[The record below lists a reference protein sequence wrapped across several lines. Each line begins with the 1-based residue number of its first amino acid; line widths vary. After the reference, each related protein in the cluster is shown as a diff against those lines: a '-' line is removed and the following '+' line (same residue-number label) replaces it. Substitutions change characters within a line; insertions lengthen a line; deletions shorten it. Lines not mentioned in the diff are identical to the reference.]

1 MAIILEEEKKKI
13 NWFAIGVILVIFA
26 VSAAAVYYLFIVNPA
41 SVEVIVPVG
50 LKNLKE
56 TVQIKFDPQEIFEN
70 PVVKNLKSSES
81 SITPEPTFNPNPFR

>member
-13 NWFAIGVILVIFA
+13 NWFAIGVILAILA
-26 VSAAAVYYLFIVNPA
+26 VLATAVYYLFIVNPG
-41 SVEVIVPVG
+41 SVEVIVPAG

-56 TVQIKFDPQEIFEN
+56 TVQIKFDPQEIFDN
-70 PVVKNLKSSES
+70 PIIKNLKPYEI

>member
-13 NWFAIGVILVIFA
+13 NWFAIGVILAILA
-26 VSAAAVYYLFIVNPA
+26 VLAAAVYYLFIVNPA
-41 SVEVIVPVG
+41 SVEVIVPIG

-70 PVVKNLKSSES
+70 PVIKNLQKYEP